1 MVFGRL
7 YCHVMGQ
14 LLPGSAAAS
23 TGGKGFMRIRLLMW
37 LLVILSLAACN
48 LGNEPEETIATDIPI
63 SVPAGKPQV
72 TITSPQDGDEF
83 AVNEQILISV
93 NATDSVGVT
102 GIQLVANGAIVKRVS
117 SDTTEGYKNYP
128 AVLDYT
134 PRAAGEV
141 QMQVIAFR
149 GSTASDPAA
158 LTIEVVSE
166 TSSGSGTGSSG
177 SGNSGSGS
185 SGSVGSGPVRPTIP
199 NDGVCRALTTTN
211 LNLRSQPTTS
221 AGNNVV
227 TVLPTFTLTNVIGRL
242 GDNSWW
248 QVQYSTISG
257 WVSAQFTE
265 LSGNCQNVP
274 VQTTPLPP
282 TPTPTPRPAT
292 PTPTLTPTITNTPAA
307 VKPDLLVT
315 NIGGSQTV
323 TLAGSPVT
331 LTYSVTVT
339 NIGAG
344 AAGQFTVKLFVNNTE
359 QEDWVVSGL
368 DRGQSV
374 ALTTELT
381 WSAAGT
387 YDIRVNA
394 DTANQVEELSDV
406 NNRGDMTVTVSG
418 S

>member
-1 MVFGRL
+1 M
-7 YCHVMGQ
+7 H
-14 LLPGSAAAS
+14 
-23 TGGKGFMRIRLLMW
+23 IRLLMW

-48 LGNEPEETIATDIPI
+48 LGNEPEPEETIATDIPI

-72 TITSPQDGDEF
+72 SITSPQEGDEF

-93 NATDSVGVT
+93 NAADSVGVT

-117 SDTTEGYKNYP
+117 SDTAEGYKNYP

-158 LTIEVVSE
+158 LTIDVVSE
-166 TSSGSGTGSSG
+166 TSSGSGTGNTGSGNSG
-177 SGNSGSGS
+177 SGNSGS
-185 SGSVGSGPVRPTIP
+185 VGSDAVRPTIP

-211 LNLRSQPTTS
+211 LNLRSQPTTG

-282 TPTPTPRPAT
+282 TPTATQRPVTA
-292 PTPTLTPTITNTPAA
+292 TPTLTPTITNTPPA
-307 VKPDLLVT
+307 VKSDLLVT
-315 NIGGSQTV
+315 NIGGNQTV
-323 TLAGSPVT
+323 TLAGSPLT

-374 ALTTELT
+374 ALTTDLI
-381 WSAAGT
+381 WSAAGN

-394 DTANQVEELSDV
+394 DTASQVDELSEV